1 MKSERPKREGPEGL
15 PRVQD
20 EERGAWLRTT
30 PPRAAPGVPDAD
42 RGDRVNRRVIV
53 KTVDMPVLILGQF
66 GAKLVG
72 GFLWSL
78 VLRRILQSKAIA

>member
-1 MKSERPKREGPEGL
+1 M
-15 PRVQD
+15 
-20 EERGAWLRTT
+20 
-30 PPRAAPGVPDAD
+30 
-42 RGDRVNRRVIV
+42 NRRVIV